1 MLLSTMNKK
10 RYIKILGLYFIFF
23 SLGTA
28 LFILLFHT
36 KVFANVSVF
45 FYRGVLLLMLSSFLV
60 TLALLYFRTTKYGK
74 TLSIKD
80 IILLIVLLF
89 CLNLVFFTHLPVT
102 ADRSVSVFLLGYMN
116 SRPEK
121 AFSNKEITDVLI
133 KYFINENKA
142 VDKRLSEQIISHD
155 IVKEKNGYR
164 ISDQGKLL
172 MKFYNLI
179 ADVFAIEKKNISL

>member
-1 MLLSTMNKK
+1 MNKK